1 MLVFRTKKFGESKK
15 LSYLCNR
22 EKNKDMKFDI
32 EVTRINNYV
41 YIKAVQDGSR
51 IGKVCVDLDSDDSTR
66 YINSFGGRFAKI
78 VLVWTSPKYCRQG
91 IATALLNKTVEIL
104 KDWNLYLNVI
114 PQKRNEND
122 MDRNQLSAFYSR
134 FGFERYEADICT
146 VTMIK
151 KS

>member
-1 MLVFRTKKFGESKK
+1 MLIFCTKKFGESKK

-41 YIKAVQDGSR
+41 YINAVCSGER

-66 YINSFGGRFAKI
+66 YINKYGGRFAKI
-78 VLVWTSPKYCRQG
+78 VLVWTSSSYCLQG

-122 MDRNQLSAFYSR
+122 MDRNQLVTFYSR
-134 FGFERYEADICT
+134 FGFERYDADICT

>member
-1 MLVFRTKKFGESKK
+1 MLIFRTKKFGESKK
-15 LSYLCNR
+15 MSYLCNR

-78 VLVWTSPKYCRQG
+78 VLVWTSPSYCRQG

-122 MDRNQLSAFYSR
+122 MDRNQLAAFYSR
-134 FGFERYEADICT
+134 FGFKRYEADICT

>member
-1 MLVFRTKKFGESKK
+1 MLIFRTEKFGESKK

-91 IATALLNKTVEIL
+91 IATALLSKTVEIL

>member
-15 LSYLCNR
+15 MSYLCNR

-32 EVTRINNYV
+32 EVTRINNYI
-41 YIKAVQDGSR
+41 YIKAVLSGER

-66 YINSFGGRFAKI
+66 YVNSFGGRFAKI
-78 VLVWTSPKYCRQG
+78 VLVWTSPSYCRQG

-122 MDRNQLSAFYSR
+122 MDRNQLIAFYSR